1 MKRMNNMAGLT
12 NMPITDIIKKRKSC
26 RTYSD
31 KPVEKETKKQVLQF
45 IADLKKPP
53 FGSSARFEMVDLNLN
68 FTGKVAGTY
77 GVIKGAETFIAGI
90 VEKAPGDME
99 DVGYL
104 FERIIL
110 YATAIGLDTCW
121 MGASFS
127 REMFAEKIT
136 LKSEETLPVVSPIGY
151 RAGRRSLTD
160 LAFHVSAGSKNRKPW
175 PEIFFYRTFNEPLN
189 KNSAGELEVPLE
201 MVRLAPSA
209 VNKQPW
215 RLIADDSG
223 VHFFLKRTAG
233 FKSMFTMDLQRI
245 DMGIAM
251 CHFELAAGI
260 DCINGLWKIEN
271 PDISSVPKDVEYI
284 ASWKYPR
291 DI

>member
-1 MKRMNNMAGLT
+1 MAGLT
-12 NMPITDIIKKRKSC
+12 NMPITDIIKKRKSR
-26 RTYSD
+26 RTYTD
-31 KPVEKETKKQVLQF
+31 KPVETEKKEQVLQF
-45 IADLKKPP
+45 IADLNKPP
-53 FGSSARFEMVDLNLN
+53 FGSSARFEMVDLNLK

-90 VEKAPGDME
+90 VCQGPGDME

-110 YATAIGLDTCW
+110 FATAIGLDTCW

-127 REMFAEKIT
+127 RELFAEKIT
-136 LKSEETLPVVSPIGY
+136 LKPEETLPVVSPIGY
-151 RAGRRSLTD
+151 RAGKRSLTD
-160 LAFHVSAGSKNRKPW
+160 LVFHVSAGSKNRKSW
-175 PEIFFYRTFNEPLN
+175 PEIFFYRTFSEPLN
-189 KNSAGELEVPLE
+189 KSSAGELEVPLE

-215 RLIADDSG
+215 RLVADDNG

-251 CHFELAAGI
+251 CHFELAADI
-260 DCINGLWKIEN
+260 DCKSGLWKIEN
-271 PDISSVPKDVEYI
+271 PDIPSVPKDVEYI
-284 ASWKYPR
+284 ASWKYLR

>member
-1 MKRMNNMAGLT
+1 MAGLT
-12 NMPITDIIKKRKSC
+12 NLPITDIIKKRKSW
-26 RTYSD
+26 RTYTAT
-31 KPVEKETKKQVLQF
+31 PVETEKKEQILQF
-45 IADLKKPP
+45 IANLNQPP
-53 FGSSARFEMVDLNLN
+53 FGSAARFELVDLDLK

-77 GVIKGAETFIAGI
+77 GVIKGAETFITAVVNKG
-90 VEKAPGDME
+90 PGDME

-104 FERIIL
+104 FEQIIL
-110 YATAIGLDTCW
+110 FATAIGLDTCW

-127 REMFAEKIT
+127 RELFAEKIT
-136 LKSEETLPVVSPIGY
+136 LKPDETLPVVSPIGY

-160 LAFHVSAGSKNRKPW
+160 MVFHMSAGSKNRKPW
-175 PEIFFYRTFNEPLN
+175 PALFFHSAFNEPLD
-189 KNSAGELEVPLE
+189 KSSAGKLEMPLE

-215 RLIADDSG
+215 RLVADDAG

-251 CHFELAAGI
+251 CHFELAADIACKRGR
-260 DCINGLWKIEN
+260 WKMET
-271 PDISSVPKDVEYI
+271 PDIPSVPNDVEYI
-284 ASWKYPR
+284 ASWKYLT
-291 DI
+291 DM

>member
-1 MKRMNNMAGLT
+1 MVDLT
-12 NMPITDIIKKRKSC
+12 NISITDIIKKRKSS
-26 RTYSD
+26 RTYTD
-31 KPVEKETKKQVLQF
+31 KPVEIIKKEQIFQF
-45 IADLKKPP
+45 IANLRNPP
-53 FGSSARFEMVDLNLN
+53 FNSAARFEMVDLDLN
-68 FTGKVAGTY
+68 FTGKVSGTY

-90 VEKAPGDME
+90 VGKGPGDME

-110 YATAIGLDTCW
+110 FATAIGLDTCW

-136 LKSEETLPVVSPIGY
+136 LTPEETLPVVSPIGY

-160 LAFHVSAGSKNRKPW
+160 LVFHMSAGSKNRKSW
-175 PEIFFYRTFNEPLN
+175 PEIFFYRTFNASLD
-189 KNSAGELEVPLE
+189 KSSAGKLEMPFE

-215 RLIADDSG
+215 RLVADDTA

-251 CHFELAAGI
+251 CHFELAANLS
-260 DCINGLWKIEN
+260 CKSGLWKIEN
-271 PDISSVPKDVEYI
+271 PAIPFVPKDVEYI
-284 ASWKYPR
+284 ASWKYMK
-291 DI
+291 DN